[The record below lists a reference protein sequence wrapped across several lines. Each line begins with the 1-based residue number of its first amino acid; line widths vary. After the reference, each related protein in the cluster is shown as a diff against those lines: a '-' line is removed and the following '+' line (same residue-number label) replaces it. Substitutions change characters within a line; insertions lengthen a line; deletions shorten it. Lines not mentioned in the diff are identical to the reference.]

1 MKLNTKKTLIPLALF
16 ALLVLG
22 MWFAMDTGNMHVNI
36 DGDELDGPLGALIGT
51 VATGGGMLF
60 AALVCTAV
68 AIFLGILFA
77 GLGIMM
83 IVGIALLA
91 VVVMAAVSPL
101 LLPLLIPV
109 GLYWFLVARPR
120 KQRTLAQLEQP
131 V

>member
-1 MKLNTKKTLIPLALF
+1 MKLNTKNTLIPLALF

-36 DGDELDGPLGALIGT
+36 DGDELDGPIGALIGT

>member
-1 MKLNTKKTLIPLALF
+1 MKLTTKKTMIPLAIF
-16 ALLVLG
+16 ALLMLG
-22 MWFAMDTGNMHVNI
+22 MWFAIDTGNMHVNI
-36 DGDELDGPLGALIGT
+36 DGDELDGPLGAVVGT
-51 VATGGGMLF
+51 VATGGGMLL
-60 AALVCTAV
+60 AALVCTAM

-91 VVVMAAVSPL
+91 VVVMAAISPL
-101 LLPLLIPV
+101 LLPLLIPA